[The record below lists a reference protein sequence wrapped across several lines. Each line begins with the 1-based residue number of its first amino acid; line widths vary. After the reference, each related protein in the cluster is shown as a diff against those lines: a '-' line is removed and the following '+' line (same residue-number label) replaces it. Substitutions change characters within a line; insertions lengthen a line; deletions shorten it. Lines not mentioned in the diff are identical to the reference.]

1 MKKFLL
7 FITVCLLHFSILQA
21 QDFQGKAIYHSKTSV
36 ADFNFGGREMSEEQ
50 KKRITERLK
59 EQSEKTF
66 ILTFDKTAAIYEE
79 EEKLETPGRE
89 NGGRGRFR
97 FGDFSGGKLYKN
109 IKDQNY
115 AKESEMFGKV
125 FLIKDDLKQLNWTMG
140 SETKK
145 IGNYTC
151 YKATAIQAIDSTDFQ
166 TLRRKRDQER
176 RNENTAKKDTTQNKT
191 RIFKETEAVK
201 EIEITAWFTPEIPVS
216 QGPGEYWGL
225 PGLIL
230 EVNAGNTVLLCTKI
244 VLNADEKVEI
254 KAPAKGKVISQQEY
268 NETLLTKMEEMSE
281 RFRGGNR
288 GPGGNSNRGRN

>member
-7 FITVCLLHFSILQA
+7 FITICLLHFSILQA

-176 RNENTAKKDTTQNKT
+176 RKENTAKKDTTQNKT

>member
-1 MKKFLL
+1 MKKILL
-7 FITVCLLHFSILQA
+7 FIVTCLLHFSSTQA

-36 ADFNFGGREMSEEQ
+36 ADFNFGGREISEEQ
-50 KKRITERLK
+50 KKRFMARMK

-79 EEKLETPGRE
+79 EEKLETPGRD

-151 YKATAIQAIDSTDFQ
+151 YKATAIQAIDSTDFE

-176 RNENTAKKDTTQNKT
+176 RKENATKKDTTQNKT

-244 VLNADEKVEI
+244 ILNADEKVEI
-254 KAPAKGKVISQQEY
+254 KAPTKGKVISQQEY
-268 NETLLTKMEEMSE
+268 NETLLAKMVEMSE